1 GQVIIL
7 IVEDNRH
14 MRQLLI
20 EIVRQAFVPSTVLE
34 AADASSATRLC
45 RETRP
50 ELILMDVALPD
61 GNGIALTAE
70 IKSLLPTSKV
80 VIVSNHTTRAS
91 QDAAATA
98 GAAAYVFKDEI
109 LDKLLPALGLVLE
122 Q

>member
-1 GQVIIL
+1 MIIL

-14 MRQLLI
+14 MRQLLT
-20 EIVRQAFVPSTVLE
+20 EIVRPAFWPSTILE
-34 AADASSATRLC
+34 APDGSRAIALC

-50 ELILMDVALPD
+50 ELVLMDVALPD
-61 GNGIALTAE
+61 CNGVALTAE

-80 VIVSNHTTRAS
+80 VIVSNDRTRAC

-98 GAAAYVFKDEI
+98 GAAAYVFKDEVF
-109 LDKLLPALGLVLE
+109 DKLLPALELVLE

>member
-1 GQVIIL
+1 MIIL

-14 MRQLLI
+14 MRHLLI
-20 EIVRQAFVPSTVLE
+20 EIVRAAFAPSKVLG
-34 AADASSATRLC
+34 AADASSASRLC

-50 ELILMDVALPD
+50 ELVLMDVALPD

-70 IKSLLPTSKV
+70 IKSMLPASKV
-80 VIVSNHTTRAS
+80 VIVSNHRSRAS

-98 GAAAYVFKDEI
+98 GATAYVFKDEVF
-109 LDKLLPALGLVLE
+109 DKLLPALALVLG

>member
-1 GQVIIL
+1 VIIL
-7 IVEDNRH
+7 IVEDNSH
-14 MRQLLI
+14 MRHLLI
-20 EIVRQAFVPSTVLE
+20 EMLRPVFAASTILE
-34 AADASSATRLC
+34 AADARDATRLF

-50 ELILMDVALPD
+50 DLVLMDMSLPD

-70 IKSLLPTSKV
+70 IKSLFPTTKV
-80 VIVSNHTTRAS
+80 VIVSGYQWREW

-109 LDKLLPALGLVLE
+109 HDKLLPTLALVLE

>member
-1 GQVIIL
+1 
-7 IVEDNRH
+7 
-14 MRQLLI
+14 M
-20 EIVRQAFVPSTVLE
+20 EIVRPAFAASTVLE
-34 AADASSATRLC
+34 AADARTATRLC

-50 ELILMDVALPD
+50 ELVLMDVALPD

-70 IKSLLPTSKV
+70 IKSLLPTSKI
-80 VIVSNHTTRAS
+80 VIVSNNQSRAC

-109 LDKLLPALGLVLE
+109 HDKLLPALALVLE

>member
-1 GQVIIL
+1 M
-7 IVEDNRH
+7 RH
-14 MRQLLI
+14 LLT
-20 EIVRQAFVPSTVLE
+20 EIVRPTFAPSTVLE

-50 ELILMDVALPD
+50 ELVLMDVALPD

-80 VIVSNHTTRAS
+80 VIVSNHRS
-91 QDAAATA
+91 REFQAAATTA
-98 GAAAYVFKDEI
+98 GAAAYVFKDDI
-109 LDKLLPALGLVLE
+109 LDQLLPALALVLE